1 MKYFIRGKKSVTLTQ
16 NDFIAKGGEGQ
27 IYGKGDTI
35 FKIYTDPSKMIPE
48 AKIME
53 LQALNLPNILKPED
67 LLLDQNSAPV
77 GFTMKWVKETL
88 PLCKLFTNDFRIRS
102 GVTDDSTQELTEN
115 IKETIYYIHRGK
127 CLMVDGNE
135 FNYLVDKNDLVTPY
149 FIDTDSWQT
158 PGFPATAIMPSI
170 RDWHCSIFS
179 DLSDWFSFAV
189 IACQLFVGIHPFKG
203 SHPNFKKNDLEN
215 RMKAN
220 VSIFNPQVKVPP
232 AARDFGKIPSHYM
245 AWFIDLFEKGK
256 RTLPPALPG
265 QVIVMPLQR
274 KSIVHSGRFEIETI
288 RKFAYD
294 ILWHRFHAGM
304 RIVASAGNIFIDSRI
319 YPVPAGTDVIFT
331 EKKLIP
337 VFARIENR
345 FLKLETANAQSLP
358 FPDLQAE
365 EIMVIGNTLYV
376 RHLGDLTEISVDDSG
391 KNPIPSVRNVWNIM
405 PYSAEIFDGMIYQNV
420 LGKAWVVIPVPG
432 KGSTGSC
439 IMKAVSELDD
449 YRIID
454 AKHDDGV
461 CIFIGHRQ
469 NRYDRIILRFDGKY
483 ESYDWRIEKDTDL
496 HSVNFITLEKG
507 IAVSIYED
515 SVEIFS
521 KQVHKADV
529 KKITGQNTDE
539 TMRVCKEG
547 NTVMFFKADTLYSLR
562 MTGGA

>member
-1 MKYFIRGKKSVTLTQ
+1 MKYFIRGKKAVTLTQ

-53 LQALNLPNILKPED
+53 LQKLNLPNILKPED
-67 LLLDQNSAPV
+67 IVLDQSNAPV
-77 GFTMKWVKETL
+77 GFTMKWAKETL
-88 PLCKLFTNDFRIRS
+88 PLCKLFTNDFRTRC

-115 IKETIYYIHRGK
+115 IKESIYYIHRGK

-135 FNYLVDKNDLVTPY
+135 FNYLVDKNDLVTPW

-179 DLSDWFSFAV
+179 ELSDWFSFAI

-203 SHPNFKKNDLEN
+203 SHPDFKKNDLEK

-220 VSIFNPQVKVPP
+220 VSIFNPQVRIPP
-232 AARDFGKIPSHYM
+232 AARDFGKIPSHYL

-265 QVIVMPLQR
+265 QVIVIPVQR
-274 KSIVHSGRFEIETI
+274 KAVQHSGRFEIESI

-304 RIVASAGNIFIDSRI
+304 RVAATAGHIFIDSRT
-319 YPVPAGTDVIFT
+319 YPVPASANVIFT

-337 VFARIENR
+337 VFARMENR
-345 FLKLETANAQSLP
+345 CLKLETANALP
-358 FPDLQAE
+358 LSFPELQTD
-365 EIMVIGNTLYV
+365 EIMVIGNTLYA

-391 KNPIPSVRNVWNIM
+391 KKPIAGIRNVWNIM
-405 PYSAEIFDGMIYQNV
+405 PYSAQVFEGMIYQNV
-420 LGKAWVVIPVPG
+420 LGKAWLAIPLPG
-432 KGSTGSC
+432 KQGSSSC
-439 IMKAVSELDD
+439 IMKAVPELDD

-461 CIFIGHRQ
+461 CILMGHKQ
-469 NRYDRIILRFDGKY
+469 NSYDRIILRFDRHYGD
-483 ESYDWRIEKDTDL
+483 YDCRIAKDADL
-496 HSVNFITLEKG
+496 HSVNFVTLEKG

-515 SVEIFS
+515 TVEIFS
-521 KQVHKADV
+521 KQPHKADS
-529 KKITGQNTDE
+529 KKITGPDIDE
-539 TMRVCKEG
+539 TMHLCKEG
-547 NTVMFFKADTLYSLR
+547 NSVMFFKADTLYSLR
-562 MTGGA
+562 MSGGA

>member
-1 MKYFIRGKKSVTLTQ
+1 MKYFIRGKKAVTLTQ
-16 NDFIAKGGEGQ
+16 NDFIANGGEGQ

-67 LLLDQNSAPV
+67 LLLDHNNAPV

-88 PLCKLFTNDFRIRS
+88 PLCKLFTNDFRTRA
-102 GVTDDSTQELTEN
+102 GVTDDSTQHLTEN

-149 FIDTDSWQT
+149 FIDTDSYQT

-170 RDWHCSIFS
+170 RDWHCKIFS
-179 DLSDWFSFAV
+179 DLSDWFSFAI

-220 VSIFNPQVKVPP
+220 VSIFNPQVKIPP

-265 QVIVMPLQR
+265 QAVLMPMQK
-274 KSIVHSGRFEIETI
+274 KSILSTGKFEIETI
-288 RKFAYD
+288 RKFGSD
-294 ILWHRFHAGM
+294 ILRHRFHAGM
-304 RIVASAGNIFIDSRI
+304 RTVFTAAHIFIDSKV
-319 YPVPAGTDVIFT
+319 YPVSTGTDVVFT

-337 VFARIENR
+337 VFARMENSH
-345 FLKLETANAQSLP
+345 LKLETATAQALS
-358 FPDLQAE
+358 FPDLQTD
-365 EIMVIGNTLYV
+365 EIMVSNNTLYA

-391 KNPIPSVRNVWNIM
+391 KNLIPSVRNVWNIM
-405 PYSAEIFDGMIYQNV
+405 PYSAQIFDHVIYQNV
-420 LGKAWVVIPVPG
+420 LGKAWLVIPLAG
-432 KGSTGSC
+432 KSATGSC
-439 IMKAVSELDD
+439 MIKAVPELDE

-454 AKHDDGV
+454 AKHDAGV
-461 CIFIGHRQ
+461 CILMGHKK
-469 NRYDRIILRFDGKY
+469 NRYDRIVLRFDAQY
-483 ESYDWRIEKDTDL
+483 ARYDYRIEKDTDL
-496 HSVNFITLEKG
+496 HSVNFVTLEKG
-507 IAVSIYED
+507 ITISIYD
-515 SVEIFS
+515 DILEIFS
-521 KQVHKADV
+521 KHPGKTDV
-529 KKITGQNTDE
+529 KKITGPDIDD

-547 NTVMFFKADTLYSLR
+547 NNVLFFKADTLYSLR
-562 MTGGA
+562 MTGRA